1 MVKDK
6 VLKEWTNSM
15 KKILNNSMN
24 KEIIQFIKKK
34 IEEDLTKFKEGNP
47 TLVINNPV
55 LEYIFLNQ
63 MYTSIVKME
72 KKLLENSNDQEG
84 KENSL

>member
-1 MVKDK
+1 MLWFPYK
-6 VLKEWTNSM
+6 V
-15 KKILNNSMN
+15 
-24 KEIIQFIKKK
+24 
-34 IEEDLTKFKEGNP
+34 P
-47 TLVINNPV
+47 TGVPIVRSYSCLVINNPV

-63 MYTSIVKME
+63 MYASIVKME